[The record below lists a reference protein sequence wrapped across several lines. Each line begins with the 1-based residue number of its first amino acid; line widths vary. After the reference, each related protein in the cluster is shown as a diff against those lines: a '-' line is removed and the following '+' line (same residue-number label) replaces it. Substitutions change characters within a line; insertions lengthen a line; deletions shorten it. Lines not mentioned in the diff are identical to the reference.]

1 MRHLARWLGLHYQE
15 DLAPLALVA
24 GTAAAQV
31 TGYLFAHELRTA
43 IAWAALLLLPQI
55 AVSTAVH
62 NQSHVGMFS
71 SGWRNRVLELVMW
84 LETGMYAAKFR
95 LHHSRGHHLHYTEPE
110 RDPSRWIDAGGRRMS
125 RLAYI
130 AHYFFTYNYHV
141 LRIGRTC
148 KRLRQRC
155 LGQVAAS
162 YVVLIGLL
170 LHDPRNALIFFVA
183 PIVLVWLNF
192 IHMTYD
198 DHIDLY
204 SRDPFKASHTK
215 ANIWLNLAFFNN
227 GYHLAH
233 HVRPGLHWSRL
244 PAFHRQIEHQ
254 IDVPASQSGLN
265 RWFR

>member
-1 MRHLARWLGLHYQE
+1 MKLLARWLGLRYPQ
-15 DLAPLALVA
+15 DLAPLALVVC
-24 GTAAAQV
+24 TAALQ
-31 TGYLFAHELRTA
+31 
-43 IAWAALLLLPQI
+43 WAAYLRVHDLRAAIVCAMLLLLPQI

-62 NQSHVGMFS
+62 NQSHVGMFA
-71 SGWRNRVLELVMW
+71 GAWGNRVLELVMF
-84 LETGMYAAKFR
+84 LQTGMYAAKFR

-125 RLAYI
+125 RLAYV
-130 AHYFFTYNYHV
+130 AHYFLTYDYHV

-148 KRLRQRC
+148 TSLRRRC
-155 LGQVAAS
+155 LWQVAAS
-162 YVVLIGLL
+162 YVVLAVLVF
-170 LHDPRNALIFFVA
+170 HDPRNALVFFVA

-215 ANIWLNLAFFNN
+215 ANHWLNLVFFNN

-233 HVRPGLHWSRL
+233 HLRPGLHWSRL
-244 PAFHRQIEHQ
+244 PQFHRQIAHR
-254 IDVPASQSGLN
+254 IDVPASSGAFN